1 MFSGP
6 RAPSSVTDW
15 EKNKNNTIKWG
26 DFPDGPVVKTAAN
39 AGSSGSISGQGI
51 IFYMSN

>member
-15 EKNKNNTIKWG
+15 GKNKNNTIKWG
-26 DFPDGPVVKTAAN
+26 DFPDGPVVKTVLPMQEAQVQ
-39 AGSSGSISGQGI
+39 SLVRDLDST
-51 IFYMSN
+51 